1 MIPRF
6 LPLGDSALTVEFGN
20 CIDQKLLASVAA
32 LDELLSREKEA
43 GRLPGMVEA
52 IPTYRSLTVLFD
64 PELLTSRSL
73 QSQIM
78 LLLNESLDG
87 KTGSGNHWNLPVC
100 YDADYGID
108 LERVAAMLKLSPAE
122 IIELHSSRTYTVYLI
137 GFLPGFPFMGDV
149 VTELQIPRRQEPRT
163 KVPAGSV
170 AIAGQQTA
178 IYPWESPGGW
188 NILGRCPLP
197 LFDAHRL
204 RPTLLGP
211 GDRIDFQ
218 IISPDQYEEFAAS
231 SREQSLDFGQF
242 QRSVS

>member
-20 CIDQKLLASVAA
+20 RIDQALLASVAA
-32 LDELLSREKEA
+32 LDERLSREKEA
-43 GRLPGMVEA
+43 GRLPGMVET
-52 IPTYRSLTVLFD
+52 IPTYRSLTVVFD
-64 PELLTSRSL
+64 PELLSSKSL

-78 LLLNESLDG
+78 LLLNKSLGG

-100 YDADYGID
+100 YDAAYGMD
-108 LERVAAMLKLSPAE
+108 LERVAALRGLSPTK
-122 IIELHSSRTYTVYLI
+122 IIEIHSSQTYTVYLI

-149 VTELQIPRRQEPRT
+149 APELRIPRRQEPRI

-188 NILGRCPLP
+188 NILGRCPLS
-197 LFDAHRL
+197 LFDPHRV
-204 RPTLLGP
+204 RPALLAP
-211 GDRIDFQ
+211 GDRVDFQ
-218 IISPDQYEEFAAS
+218 IISPDQYEELEVS
-231 SREQSLDFGQF
+231 SREQSLDLGLF
-242 QRSVS
+242 QRRAS